1 MLVVHINPALAGV
14 LAAFAFGGR
23 AEAGGNLVLILV
35 ALLLATVLTDLG
47 LALARRRHVPSPR
60 VMVGR

>member
-23 AEAGGNLVLILV
+23 AEAGGNLVLILA
-35 ALLLATVLTDLG
+35 ALLLATVLTDLA
-47 LALARRRHVPSPR
+47 LALARRRHAPVQSVAVIR
-60 VMVGR
+60 